1 MPTWGIVLF
10 FTTVIFFTPLAYMQN
25 REMIDS
31 QIANAQNLVN
41 EQTEQLRD
49 IAAQHTI
56 KAVEMSQAAYQE
68 YSAKAQE
75 LLGQTKKAAVDKG
88 IVSPETAEKAVPEKS
103 RFSSET
109 THKVLPDSPLAS
121 HDFPTAPKLEPAGQP
136 FASEPAV
143 APPQPLAS

>member
-49 IAAQHTI
+49 IAAQHTN
-56 KAVEMSQAAYQE
+56 KAVEMSQATYQE

-88 IVSPETAEKAVPEKS
+88 IVSPKTAEKAVSEKS
-103 RFSSET
+103 PSSSET
-109 THKVLPDSPLAS
+109 TQKVLPDSPLAS
-121 HDFPTAPKLEPAGQP
+121 HDFPTAPKLEPAGRS

-143 APPQPLAS
+143 APPQPLVS